1 MLKLYLLLVLLPD
14 LAAWFLLVNVMQ
26 AVTLWQNSVW
36 VQIGTQDKAVLAKK
50 PQKGI
55 KLNFGTILPPN
66 QGLDDYVQ
74 KENFGQT
81 LLISRYMWIT

>member
-1 MLKLYLLLVLLPD
+1 
-14 LAAWFLLVNVMQ
+14 MQ

-74 KENFGQT
+74 KEDFGQT
-81 LLISRYMWIT
+81 LLISHYMWITQSISQKVACSCSSSWLHSDRSVS

>member
-1 MLKLYLLLVLLPD
+1 
-14 LAAWFLLVNVMQ
+14 MQ

-36 VQIGTQDKAVLAKK
+36 VHVGTQDTAVLAKK

-55 KLNFGTILPPN
+55 KLNFGTILHPN

-81 LLISRYMWIT
+81 LLISHYMWIT